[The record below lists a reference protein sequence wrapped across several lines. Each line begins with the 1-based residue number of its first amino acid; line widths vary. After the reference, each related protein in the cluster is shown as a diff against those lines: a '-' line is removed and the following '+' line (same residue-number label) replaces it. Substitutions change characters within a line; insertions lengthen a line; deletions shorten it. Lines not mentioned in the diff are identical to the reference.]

1 MKCCNSNWSTDRLL
15 QPPNVTIEETTSQKN
30 QETLLSTLVF
40 WLPTQVSVYKFKWK
54 KSRFLKRS
62 HLEESS
68 HLNFPGKK
76 QQLVLSIYNTQRSTL
91 LRYKAR
97 PQHSSLRVL
106 SMNSH
111 SPAGFGVFSQYFYLG
126 LHSLIYLRKIT
137 WILKL

>member
-1 MKCCNSNWSTDRLL
+1 MKCCNSNWSTDHLL

-54 KSRFLKRS
+54 KSRFLKHS

-68 HLNFPGKK
+68 CLNFPGEK

-97 PQHSSLRVL
+97 PQHGSLRVL
-106 SMNSH
+106 SMNSTLQQVLGYFH
-111 SPAGFGVFSQYFYLG
+111 SIFTLVF
-126 LHSLIYLRKIT
+126 IV
-137 WILKL
+137 